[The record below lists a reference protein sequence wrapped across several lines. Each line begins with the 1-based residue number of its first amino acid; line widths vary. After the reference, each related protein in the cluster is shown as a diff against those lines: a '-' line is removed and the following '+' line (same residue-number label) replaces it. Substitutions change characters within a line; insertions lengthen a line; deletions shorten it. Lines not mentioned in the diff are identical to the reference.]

1 MIRIGKA
8 LKRILPAARI
18 DPSVSLDLIARIQ
31 EATLLQ
37 ALSDPVLAVDQEG
50 KTLFHNEAFSDL
62 HEGKDLRGQT
72 LSSLFLDAEVLQ
84 AYESAL
90 RGERILPVKATPIDL
105 PSGRKFFSVSASPLK
120 GGDDVIYG
128 SVGVFHDVTDLK
140 RAEQIRIDFVA
151 NVSHELRTPL
161 TSIKGYADTLIQ
173 DLREGRASEGK
184 FLEAIT
190 RNVERLMSLIQDLL
204 DLSAL
209 DSGEIP
215 HHTSFSTSELT
226 SRVIQQLEG
235 SLARKRQT
243 VAFEAKAP
251 RLEGDPGRIEQVL
264 VNLLD
269 NAHKYTPESGRIHVL
284 WETDAEGAVVLK
296 VTDSGPGIAQEHH
309 ARLFE
314 RFYRADKARSRE
326 MGGTGL
332 GLAIVKHILQRHGG
346 QAWVESELGKGAT
359 FVCRFPARP

>member
-243 VAFEAKAP
+243 VAFEA
-251 RLEGDPGRIEQVL
+251 
-264 VNLLD
+264 
-269 NAHKYTPESGRIHVL
+269 
-284 WETDAEGAVVLK
+284 
-296 VTDSGPGIAQEHH
+296 
-309 ARLFE
+309 
-314 RFYRADKARSRE
+314 
-326 MGGTGL
+326 
-332 GLAIVKHILQRHGG
+332 
-346 QAWVESELGKGAT
+346 
-359 FVCRFPARP
+359 

>member
-1 MIRIGKA
+1 MIFQKIRKHFSSTLIDSN
-8 LKRILPAARI
+8 LPAG
-18 DPSVSLDLIARIQ
+18 LIARIQ
-31 EATLLQ
+31 QATLLQ
-37 ALSDPVLAVDQEG
+37 ALSDPVLAVNREG
-50 KTLFHNEAFSDL
+50 KALFHNEGFADL
-62 HEGKDLRGQT
+62 QDGKDLRSLS
-72 LSSLFLDAEVLQ
+72 LSSLFLDAEVLS
-84 AYESAL
+84 AYEAAL
-90 RGERILPVKATPIDL
+90 RGEKALPVKATPIDSA
-105 PSGRKFFSVSASPLK
+105 SGRKFFSVSVSPLK
-120 GGDDVIYG
+120 GGDESVYG
-128 SVGVFHDVTDLK
+128 AVGVFHDVTDLK

-161 TSIKGYADTLIQ
+161 TSIKGYADTLVQ
-173 DLREGRASEGK
+173 DLREGRALEGK
-184 FLEAIT
+184 FLEAIV

-209 DSGEIP
+209 DSGELP

-243 VAFEAKAP
+243 VTFDAKAP
-251 RLEGDPGRIEQVL
+251 RLEGDPGRVEQVL

-269 NAHKYTPESGRIHVL
+269 NAHKYTPENGRIQVL
-284 WETDAEGAVVLK
+284 WEPTNDGGVLLK
-296 VTDSGPGIAQEHH
+296 VTDSGPGIAPEHH

-326 MGGTGL
+326 LGGTGL

-359 FVCRFPARP
+359 FICKFP